1 MSIAQTVHGRCGD
14 DERGSALVISMIA
27 MSLMLMLG
35 LATLALTDQ
44 QTRQSGI
51 ERIRESSFN
60 LAEGALQ
67 QQSFLLGGKG
77 WPRTSADA
85 LPVECTMSSD
95 PALAAN
101 ARCPTPSSLVDAAG
115 VGAFDETDARSG
127 ASWSTKVRDNSAVN
141 NQVYTDAIDSPT
153 VPRYD
158 ANGDG
163 FIWVKSRATVGTKKR
178 TIVALLKRDP
188 IPIFFPKA
196 VLTAGAL
203 VIGQGGQPGV
213 ITTDATTKPVL
224 RCPSY
229 GGWCADYEPAQQ
241 KKDPQIIP
249 DSVVYD
255 TSFPNRL
262 PATTLQQLRDSAVT
276 YTSCPTEAQLHGM
289 LMVNLPDDSMQCSYL
304 SNSVFNSPSEPGMI
318 IFSRGS
324 FELRGTAQYY
334 GALLHL
340 NEGMRNAG
348 ATPAPP
354 PCIAINGTNNIFGSI
369 MVEGNCGAYING
381 SARLSFAPN
390 SLNFSV
396 TGVAGLV
403 QNTWRELPSA

>member
-1 MSIAQTVHGRCGD
+1 MSIVRTLHGRGT
-14 DERGSALVISMIA
+14 DERGSALVISMVA

-35 LATLALTDQ
+35 LATLSMTDQ
-44 QTRQSGI
+44 QTRQSGV
-51 ERIRESSFN
+51 ERVREASFN

-67 QQSFLLGGKG
+67 QQSFLLGGRG
-77 WPRTSADA
+77 WPRIASDA
-85 LPVECTMSSD
+85 LPEICTLSSD
-95 PALAAN
+95 PTDPAN
-101 ARCPTPSSLVDAAG
+101 ARCPTPASLVTAAG
-115 VGAFDETDARSG
+115 TGAYDEIDFKSG
-127 ASWSTKVRDNSAVN
+127 ATWSTKVRDNAAVN
-141 NQVYTDAIDSPT
+141 DQVYTDAIDSPT

-163 FIWVKSRATVGTKKR
+163 FIWVKSASTVGTKTR
-178 TIVALLKRDP
+178 TLVALLKRDP

-203 VIGQGGQPGV
+203 TIGQGGQPGV

-229 GGWCADYEPAQQ
+229 GSPCADYEPAKP
-241 KKDPQIIP
+241 KKDSQITP

-255 TSFPNRL
+255 PSFPNRL
-262 PATTLQQLRDSAVT
+262 PATTMQQLRDSAVR
-276 YTSCPTEAQLHGM
+276 YTSCPTEEQLQGM
-289 LMVNLPDDSMQCSYL
+289 LMVELPSDGDSCSYL
-304 SNSVFNSPSEPGMI
+304 SNTVFNSPSEPGMI
-318 IFSRGS
+318 IFTRGS

-340 NEGMRNAG
+340 NEALRDAG
-348 ATPAPP
+348 ATPAPQ
-354 PCIAINGTNNIFGSI
+354 PCVTINGTNNIFGSI
-369 MVEGNCGAYING
+369 IVEGNCGVYING
-381 SARLSFAPN
+381 SARLTYAPN